1 MAAQHPPHAHPCL
14 DCCPT
19 PSQHIPMSPLVPNT
33 HPIHTHVSI
42 AAQQPQASTIVS
54 IAAQQPRAGTI
65 AAQQPRASTI
75 VSVAAQQ
82 PRAMAT
88 HQGHCC
94 AFPGRGLSTSSTQNF
109 RKCVPLQR
117 CRGRRGSLIVICTT
131 KQEPQDDDNKDKDNN
146 NPVPRGSITPLGP
159 PHSDKTNP

>member
-19 PSQHIPMSPLVPNT
+19 PTQHIPMSPLVPST

-42 AAQQPQASTIVS
+42 AAQQLHASTIVS

-65 AAQQPRASTI
+65 AAQQPHASTI
-75 VSVAAQQ
+75 VSIAAQQPRAGTIAAQQPQASTIVSIAAQQ

-94 AFPGRGLSTSSTQNF
+94 ASPGRGSSSSSTQNF
-109 RKCVPLQR
+109 RNVFPYKPVMAA
-117 CRGRRGSLIVICTT
+117 GASL
-131 KQEPQDDDNKDKDNN
+131 
-146 NPVPRGSITPLGP
+146 L
-159 PHSDKTNP
+159 